1 MTQSYELDIVIFV
14 PICLKCGEGN
24 PTNTSFCTQCGT
36 ALAPTTTA
44 PISNRPLISMDPNKQ
59 DRTFE
64 KPSEFVPQ
72 TSQIQPSSLFTP
84 ANKQGASKNK
94 IAFGVIG
101 VLVALVAL
109 VVIIQPSDSDQPDIA
124 PSSQQSESN
133 YVPTTDAPDE
143 TTSYDND
150 SNYGY
155 YSSYDDWAYD
165 SREIFLDS
173 CSNGSNYDYCICVM
187 ETMETQYTEFEFYDS
202 MDYDPTGSFLN
213 PIFQSCQ

>member
-1 MTQSYELDIVIFV
+1 M
-14 PICLKCGEGN
+14 PICLKCGEGS
-24 PTNTSFCTQCGT
+24 PTNTTFCTQCGT

-101 VLVALVAL
+101 VLVAIVAL

-155 YSSYDDWAYD
+155 YASDDDWSYVFRD
-165 SREIFLDS
+165 DFISGCND
-173 CSNGSNYDYCICVM
+173 GSNYNFCVCVL
-187 ETMETQYTEFEFYDS
+187 ETLEAQYYQFEVEELYAN
-202 MDYDPTGSFLN
+202 DPDLTFASSAVL
-213 PIFQSCQ
+213 SCL

>member
-1 MTQSYELDIVIFV
+1 
-14 PICLKCGEGN
+14 
-24 PTNTSFCTQCGT
+24 
-36 ALAPTTTA
+36 
-44 PISNRPLISMDPNKQ
+44 MDPNKQ

-150 SNYGY
+150 SSYGY
-155 YSSYDDWAYD
+155 YASDDDWAYD
-165 SREIFLDS
+165 SREIVLDS
-173 CSNGSNYDYCICVM
+173 CDSGSNYEYCICVI
-187 ETMETQYTEFEFYDS
+187 ETMETQYSESEFYDL
-202 MDYDPTGSFLN
+202 MDYEPSGSFLN